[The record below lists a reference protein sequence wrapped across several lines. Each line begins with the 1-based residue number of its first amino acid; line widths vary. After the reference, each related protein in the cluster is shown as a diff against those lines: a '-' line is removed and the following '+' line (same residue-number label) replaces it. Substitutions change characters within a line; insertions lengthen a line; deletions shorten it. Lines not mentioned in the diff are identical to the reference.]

1 LNSKP
6 SKKTRVDEST
16 EVVEI
21 KQRTPGLRILSG
33 GNTTTGN
40 HNEML
45 QKDNE
50 DGALIMPLSLDSQKN
65 TKQRSV
71 TMYEGR
77 RDNSS
82 KNNSINYNGSNN
94 DDDDSESIA
103 EIGRNTFTE
112 VSARTD
118 LWNSVIESTWKG
130 QGDAESECEDSSSSS
145 SSSED

>member
-1 LNSKP
+1 MLRSD
-6 SKKTRVDEST
+6 SFCSTRHRRSHGAAGITEES
-16 EVVEI
+16 
-21 KQRTPGLRILSG
+21 LRSG
-33 GNTTTGN
+33 P
-40 HNEML
+40 
-45 QKDNE
+45 D
-50 DGALIMPLSLDSQKN
+50 D
-65 TKQRSV
+65 RC
-71 TMYEGR
+71 
-77 RDNSS
+77 SS
-82 KNNSINYNGSNN
+82 SSSNN